1 VASRGTIAVL
11 FGALLGLAGS
21 ACDVRDPCRKL
32 ADRDCAKHGERSLI
46 CKDSRQRA
54 ASADPFLTEVCR
66 RELDGPGTTR

>member
-1 VASRGTIAVL
+1 VTSRASIGL
-11 FGALLGLAGS
+11 LLGALLGLAGS
-21 ACDVRDPCRKL
+21 ACDVRDPCRRL
-32 ADRDCAKHGERSLI
+32 ADRDCAKHGESSLI